1 MKAQSLVDVS
11 RRLTEEGLYLP
22 LLHAMQAQWPANA
35 AMRDPLAQ
43 VLAMTGDETAA
54 MENVPAQP
62 FSVPDL
68 GEVSAHSALEAIVTA
83 AKTRQIVILNEAHHI
98 SRCRVFAE
106 RLMEELR
113 FEGFTVF
120 AAETFTNIE
129 RAWPNAAMQSLNSGA
144 AITASLGW
152 YLADPVY
159 AELVRAA
166 RKLGYRFASYEMRPD
181 QLANAG
187 NASDR
192 QREVREDA
200 EANNVIAHILE
211 SDPKAKIFIYCGYDH
226 VLKSEVGIHQ
236 LWFAGRLK
244 AKTGIDPLCIGQAWT
259 VPPPVGLAENDGL
272 QAILDHFRPT
282 APIIL
287 RHKNGEALRLTASSK
302 ALDFEVIHHRANDV
316 NGRPG
321 WLASAPGRKETHFK
335 LAEVPLEGALLQA
348 VPVLEKQAP
357 GAIPA
362 DQYPAPE
369 NAREA
374 IFYLKPGDYEVRLE
388 TDEARIPLGTIKA

>member
-1 MKAQSLVDVS
+1 LVEVS
-11 RRLTEEGLYLP
+11 RSLTEEGRYLP

-54 MENVPAQP
+54 MENIPARP
-62 FSVPDL
+62 LPLPDFAD
-68 GEVSAHSALEAIVTA
+68 VSAHNALEAIVAA

-98 SRCRVFAE
+98 SRCRAFAE
-106 RLMEELR
+106 ALMEELR

-129 RAWPNAAMQSLNSGA
+129 RAWPNAAMQALNSGA
-144 AITASLGW
+144 PITAALGW

-166 RKLGYRFASYEMRPD
+166 RKLGYRFVSYEMRPD

-200 EANNVIAHILE
+200 EANNIIAHVLDG
-211 SDPKAKIFIYCGYDH
+211 DPKAKIFIYCGYDH
-226 VLKSEVGIHQ
+226 VLKSEVEAHQ
-236 LWFAGRLK
+236 LWFAARLK

-259 VPPPVGLAENDGL
+259 VPPPVGLAEEDGL
-272 QAILDHFRPT
+272 QALLDHFRP
-282 APIIL
+282 ASAIIL
-287 RHKNGEALRLTASSK
+287 RHKSGEPLRLTALNK
-302 ALDFEVIHHRANDV
+302 ALDFEVIHHRASEV

-321 WLASAPGRKETHFK
+321 WLAAATGRKEVHFK

-348 VPVLEKQAP
+348 IPALEKQAP
-357 GAIPA
+357 GVIPA

-369 NAREA
+369 NVREA
-374 IFYLKPGDYEVRLE
+374 NFYLKPGDYEVRLE
-388 TDEARIPLGTIKA
+388 TDEARIPLGTVKV